1 MSAQNAIQLATAIQ
15 SKVGSSLISSQ
26 NLLPRAES
34 AGVMTQAGAS
44 SLGVFLLRDLYDMQ
58 QRTYECV
65 EKVASILQSQLDLAE
80 DAERRERDQ
89 AAELAK
95 EKRPGAVVPTAGAGA
110 GAGGLG
116 QVDDTL
122 EDIQESIDKGRF
134 SELLTGGLTAA
145 LLAPQALKSL
155 GKSLGSKLLKGG
167 MYGAIAGFIADPIIN
182 YVNDEFD
189 LELTDDAK
197 KVLEFGMINNWF

>member
-15 SKVGSSLISSQ
+15 SKVGSSLISANS
-26 NLLPRAES
+26 LLPRDEA
-34 AGVMTQAGAS
+34 AGTMVQAGAS

-58 QRTYECV
+58 QKTYECV

-80 DAERRERDQ
+80 DTERRERDQ

-95 EKRPGAVVPTAGAGA
+95 EKRPGAVIPTAGA

-182 YVNDEFD
+182 FVNDEFD
-189 LELTDDAK
+189 LELDADA
-197 KVLEFGMINNWF
+197 